1 MLLVFSHS
9 KKPSFAPIGLQ
20 RAGKIVFL
28 EVLLFIIR
36 KSRQND
42 TELKIKQ
49 KNKEILWI
57 SPRNNLCALS
67 VITNAPRL
75 VIMHFIQRSL
85 PGLGSEISLHR

>member
-49 KNKEILWI
+49 KNKEIL
-57 SPRNNLCALS
+57 
-67 VITNAPRL
+67 
-75 VIMHFIQRSL
+75 
-85 PGLGSEISLHR
+85 